1 MELFNKK
8 EGIKKEKTG
17 KQKEIKE
24 DNRKAKINKMEKEE
38 KTMIA
43 MDSSMLLA
51 IEEFKTDV
59 FDEIKKMFGEKKVSF
74 CITESVEKELNELEK
89 KNKRRKRQVSIAKE
103 LLEKNDV
110 KVIKTNALKA
120 DDSLLEIAGIGVIVA
135 SNDKELRKRIKA
147 FGRKNIYLRKKKFI
161 EIE

>member
-74 CITESVEKELNELEK
+74 CITESVEKELNKLEK